1 MKNYY
6 LKRIDELRTDIGS
19 DSRPTPVATV
29 SRIAAGATY
38 PALKKGAQL
47 ATKAK
52 QALKLPFEGLKG
64 DVKDALQKRLE
75 KLKRKKNN
83 PQRVARLKAAE
94 QGRLKAAE
102 EKKAR
107 EQAAMEVQRTAMDDF
122 GRPRQENSST
132 AYLQI
137 GYILA
142 ESLGLL

>member
-6 LKRIDELRTDIGS
+6 LKRIDELKTDIGS

-64 DVKDALQKRLE
+64 DVKKAIQRRK
-75 KLKRKKNN
+75 KRKD
-83 PQRVARLKAAE
+83 
-94 QGRLKAAE
+94 
-102 EKKAR
+102 KKEADPTSPIDSGFLTR
-107 EQAAMEVQRTAMDDF
+107 DHT
-122 GRPRQENSST
+122 T
-132 AYLQI
+132 YLQI